1 MSVAENILRRWSE
14 LETAMSPWLAWWQQ
28 LADHVCP
35 RKAEITE
42 RSGDSPNRDKV
53 AKLFDT
59 TAMDAN
65 QVLAAGQMAN
75 ITPMGQQWFNI
86 EPPERLAKNY
96 AVRLWFQ
103 DASQR
108 LGRALI
114 RSNFYS
120 AMDELYLDRG
130 GFGTAAVICRMTPD
144 KRLVFETLTIGGY
157 GIGENDERMVD
168 TLHRRYRLTPRQLA
182 QRFRELP
189 ADLKARAADPQK
201 ANIPADILHA
211 IEPREDRDPSRGDE
225 ARHMPVR
232 SVFIHLESKEVIHEA
247 GFFESPFA
255 CTRWRLWGESPWGW
269 SPAWYALPTADQLN
283 FLEQCTDVQVE
294 RAAFPAWL
302 IPSTMKGE
310 FDPRPHGQSIYDPR
324 GSAADVALPRELESR
339 GRVDYAMERAE
350 QKRKMIRDAFF
361 YDMFRLLSSRDKQL
375 TAREVVELS
384 SEKASQFHPFFARL
398 TTELLQPLLKRAF
411 AEALRGGLF
420 EKPPLALFEKG
431 PSGWVMDDPEI
442 AFTSRLA
449 QALDMQETNGLL
461 RTFET
466 LAPMAQLDPG
476 VFDFIDSSKVGPAI
490 ARSLGVSASIM
501 LAEEDIEAK
510 KQARAQAAQ
519 AAAAMESAQMA
530 SQAVRNVGGVEK
542 AREIMGGMP

>member
-1 MSVAENILRRWSE
+1 MSLADDILRRWSD
-14 LETAMSPWLAWWQQ
+14 LEGKMNPWLAWWQQ
-28 LADHVCP
+28 LAEHVCP

-42 RSGDSPNRDKV
+42 RSMESPNRDKV

-59 TAMDAN
+59 TAMVAN
-65 QVLAAGQMAN
+65 QALAAGQMAN
-75 ITPMGQQWFNI
+75 ITPMGQQWFAI
-86 EPPERLAKNY
+86 EPPERFAKNHNI
-96 AVRLWFQ
+96 RLWFQ

-108 LGRALI
+108 LGRALV

-120 AMDELYLDRG
+120 AIDELYLDRG
-130 GFGTAAVICRMTPD
+130 GFGTAAMLCRMNANR
-144 KRLVFETLTIGGY
+144 RLVFETLTIGSY
-157 GIGENDERMVD
+157 GIAEDDERMVD
-168 TLHRRYRLTPRQLA
+168 TLHRVYRMPPRQLEM
-182 QRFRELP
+182 RFRELP

-201 ANIPADILHA
+201 ADIPVEILHA
-211 IEPREDRDPSRGDE
+211 IEPRLDRDPKRGDE
-225 ARHMPVR
+225 AKHMPVR
-232 SVFIHLESKEVIHEA
+232 SVFIHRESKEVIHET

-255 CTRWRLWGESPWGW
+255 VTRWRLWGESPWGW

-324 GSAADVALPRELESR
+324 GAAGDVAMPRELESR

-350 QKRKMIRDAFF
+350 QKRETIREAFF
-361 YDMFRLLSSRDKQL
+361 YDMFRLLSTRDKGM
-375 TAREVVELS
+375 TAREVIELS
-384 SEKASQFHPFFARL
+384 AEKASQFHPFFARL
-398 TTELLQPLLKRAF
+398 TTELLQPILKRAF
-411 AEALRGGLF
+411 VECLRAGIF
-420 EKPPLALFEKG
+420 DQPPLELFEKG
-431 PSGWVMDDPEI
+431 PAGWTMDDPEI

-449 QALDMQETNGLL
+449 QALDMQETNALL
-461 RTFET
+461 QTFET

-476 VFDFIDSSKVGPAI
+476 VFDFVDTAKVGPQI
-490 ARSLGVSASIM
+490 ARSLGVSATVLLS
-501 LAEEDIEAK
+501 EEEIK
-510 KQARAQAAQ
+510 GKQAARAQAAQ

-542 AREIMGGMP
+542 AREVLGGMS